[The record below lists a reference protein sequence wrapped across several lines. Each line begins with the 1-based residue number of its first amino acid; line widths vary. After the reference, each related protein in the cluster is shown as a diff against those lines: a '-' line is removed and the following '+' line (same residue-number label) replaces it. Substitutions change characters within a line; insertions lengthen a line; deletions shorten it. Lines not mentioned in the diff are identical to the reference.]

1 MAKKTK
7 ALKKTGT
14 RKELGAIKSV
24 SELIVALDD
33 RVKVLEQLNEEQLQ
47 NIIAVDRVLSAC
59 LPVYDT
65 LDRMLGG
72 KLGND

>member
-14 RKELGAIKSV
+14 RKELNAIKSV
-24 SELIVALDD
+24 SELIVALDE
-33 RVKVLEQLNEEQLQ
+33 RVEVIEHLSKDQLK
-47 NIIAVDRVLSAC
+47 NIITVDRVLNAC
-59 LPVYDT
+59 LPVYD
-65 LDRMLGG
+65 LLNRMLGG